1 MLIYKFLGV
10 FILSWFAAIFLKT
23 FYDILTFEKGK
34 PSSLSEFPP
43 TIVYFCKYSLMIMI
57 IIILMPFIRHSGA
70 LIIKNLSNLTDYFL
84 D

>member
-10 FILSWFAAIFLKT
+10 FILSWIAAIFLQT

-43 TIVYFCKYSLMIMI
+43 TIVYFCKYSIIITI
-57 IIILMPFIRHSGA
+57 IIILMPFIRHSGT
-70 LIIKNLSNLTDYFL
+70 LIIKYTSDLVNYLSK
-84 D
+84 